1 MGHLPIIPRME
12 SQISSCLSNICPCL
26 HLLSHSCPPNPCLK
40 QSCSYRTALHSITPP
55 PRDTARTH
63 VYCQDCLIE
72 LLLPPSSEP
81 RTCRVCTRQLCPICL
96 RPCLATWFPMLPY
109 FPYSDHS
116 GHMSLE
122 SLSDLL
128 CVPSEVP
135 SQSLSG
141 IYTGCLQVPPP
152 LLQTSKVS

>member
-1 MGHLPIIPRME
+1 MPPSPKPLLPFPTPAA
-12 SQISSCLSNICPCL
+12 N
-26 HLLSHSCPPNPCLK
+26 
-40 QSCSYRTALHSITPP
+40 SCSYRTALHSITSPP
-55 PRDTARTH
+55 HDTARTH

-72 LLLPPSSEP
+72 LLLLPPSSEP
-81 RTCRVCTRQLCPICL
+81 RTCRVCPRQLSPICL

-141 IYTGCLQVPPP
+141 IYTGYLQVPPP